1 MSIIALRTDGEYTWL
16 EIEGQ
21 SFFITPNPEHAEE
34 TCIRCVEDLEFLRE
48 TVGRKISAIKYQ
60 SDDHADVKN
69 SKVEK
74 LERALANVGVGV
86 CDHIEEVHYE
96 GVDLVIG
103 YNFDHDECH
112 RNSPAYLEV
121 ISITHRGQDI
131 TGLIDLLGGPA
142 GFDKIADLLEG
153 DK

>member
-1 MSIIALRTDGEYTWL
+1 L
-16 EIEGQ
+16 
-21 SFFITPNPEHAEE
+21 
-34 TCIRCVEDLEFLRE
+34 CIRCCEDLEFLRE
-48 TVGRKISAIKYQ
+48 TVKRKINAIKYQ
-60 SDDHADVKN
+60 SDDHTDVKA

-74 LERALANVGVGV
+74 LERALSNVGVGV
-86 CDHIEEVHYE
+86 CDHMEEVHYE

-103 YNFDHDECH
+103 YNFDHDECQ

-131 TGLIDLLGGPA
+131 TGLIDLLGGSA

>member
-1 MSIIALRTDGEYTWL
+1 MSVITLRTDAEFTWL

-21 SFFITPNPEHAEE
+21 SFFITPNHDLAEE

-48 TVGRKISAIKYQ
+48 TVCSRINAIKYQ
-60 SDDHADVKN
+60 SDDHVDVKA

-74 LERALANVGVGV
+74 LERARANVGVGV
-86 CDHIEEVHYE
+86 CDHTEEVHYE

>member
-1 MSIIALRTDGEYTWL
+1 MSIIALRTDAEFTWL

-21 SFFITPNPEHAEE
+21 LFFITPNHELVEE
-34 TCIRCVEDLEFLRE
+34 TCLRCVEDLEFLRE
-48 TVGRKISAIKYQ
+48 TVTSQINAIKYQ
-60 SDDHADVKN
+60 SDDHTDVKA

-74 LERALANVGVGV
+74 LERALSNVGIGV

-103 YNFDHDECH
+103 YNFDHDECQ

-131 TGLIDLLGGPA
+131 TGLIDLLGGSA

>member
-1 MSIIALRTDGEYTWL
+1 MSIIGLRTDGELTWL

-21 SFFITPNPEHAEE
+21 TFFITENPESAEE
-34 TCIRCVEDLEFLRE
+34 TCIRCCEDLEFLRE
-48 TVGRKISAIKYQ
+48 TVTSKINSIKYQ
-60 SDDHADVKN
+60 SDAHADVKA

-74 LERALANVGVGV
+74 LERALANVGIGV

-131 TGLIDLLGGPA
+131 TGLIDLLGGSA

>member
-1 MSIIALRTDGEYTWL
+1 MSVITLRADAEFTWL

-21 SFFITPNPEHAEE
+21 SFFITPNHDLAEE

-48 TVGRKISAIKYQ
+48 TVCSRINAIKYQ
-60 SDDHADVKN
+60 SDDHVDVKA
-69 SKVEK
+69 SKVER

-142 GFDKIADLLEG
+142 GFDKIANLLEG

>member
-1 MSIIALRTDGEYTWL
+1 MSVITLRTDAEFTWL

-21 SFFITPNPEHAEE
+21 SFFITPNHDLAEE

-48 TVGRKISAIKYQ
+48 TVRCRISAIMHQ

-69 SKVEK
+69 SKVER
-74 LERALANVGVGV
+74 LERALANVGVGI

-142 GFDKIADLLEG
+142 GFDKVADLLEG

>member
-1 MSIIALRTDGEYTWL
+1 MSIIALRTDAEFTWL
-16 EIEGQ
+16 ELEGQ
-21 SFFITPNPEHAEE
+21 TFFITSNHEHAEE
-34 TCIRCVEDLEFLRE
+34 MCIRCCEDLEFLRE
-48 TVGRKISAIKYQ
+48 TVQRKINAIKYQ
-60 SDDHADVKN
+60 SDDHTDVKA

-74 LERALANVGVGV
+74 LERALSNVGIGV

-103 YNFDHDECH
+103 YNFDHDECK

-131 TGLIDLLGGPA
+131 TGLIDLLGGNA
-142 GFDKIADLLEG
+142 GFDKVANLLEG
-153 DK
+153 VK

>member
-1 MSIIALRTDGEYTWL
+1 M
-16 EIEGQ
+16 
-21 SFFITPNPEHAEE
+21 
-34 TCIRCVEDLEFLRE
+34 
-48 TVGRKISAIKYQ
+48 YQ
-60 SDDHADVKN
+60 SDDHADVKA

-86 CDHIEEVHYE
+86 CDHTEEVHYE

-131 TGLIDLLGGPA
+131 TGLIDLLGGSA

>member
-1 MSIIALRTDGEYTWL
+1 MGG
-16 EIEGQ
+16 EIEL
-21 SFFITPNPEHAEE
+21 SITFA
-34 TCIRCVEDLEFLRE
+34 
-48 TVGRKISAIKYQ
+48 
-60 SDDHADVKN
+60 
-69 SKVEK
+69 
-74 LERALANVGVGV
+74 ALADHFEQLAIVVEHFDVVGVGV
-86 CDHIEEVHYE
+86 CDHTEEVHYE

-112 RNSPAYLEV
+112 RNSPAHLEV

>member
-1 MSIIALRTDGEYTWL
+1 MSVITLRTDAEFTWL

-21 SFFITPNPEHAEE
+21 SFFITPNHDLAEE

-48 TVGRKISAIKYQ
+48 TVCSRINAIKYQ
-60 SDDHADVKN
+60 SDDHVDVKT
-69 SKVEK
+69 SKVER

-86 CDHIEEVHYE
+86 CDHTEEVHYE

-131 TGLIDLLGGPA
+131 TGLIDLLGGSA

>member
-1 MSIIALRTDGEYTWL
+1 MSVITLRTDAEFTWL

-21 SFFITPNPEHAEE
+21 SFFITPNHDLAEE

-48 TVGRKISAIKYQ
+48 TVCSRINAIKYQ

-69 SKVEK
+69 SRVEK

-86 CDHIEEVHYE
+86 CDHIEEVHCE

>member
-1 MSIIALRTDGEYTWL
+1 MGIIALRTDAEFTWL

-21 SFFITPNPEHAEE
+21 LFFITPNHDLAEE

-48 TVGRKISAIKYQ
+48 TVCSRINAIKYQ
-60 SDDHADVKN
+60 SDAHADVKN

-131 TGLIDLLGGPA
+131 TGLIDLLGSSA
-142 GFDKIADLLEG
+142 GFDKIANLLEG

>member
-1 MSIIALRTDGEYTWL
+1 MSIIALRTDAEFTWL

-21 SFFITPNPEHAEE
+21 LFFITPNHELAEE
-34 TCIRCVEDLEFLRE
+34 TCLRCVEDLEFLRE
-48 TVGRKISAIKYQ
+48 TVTSQINAIRFQ
-60 SDDHADVKN
+60 SDAHVDVKE
-69 SKVEK
+69 SKIDK
-74 LERALANVGVGV
+74 LDRALGNVGIPR

>member
-1 MSIIALRTDGEYTWL
+1 MSIIALRTDAEFTWL

-21 SFFITPNPEHAEE
+21 TFFITSNHEHAEE
-34 TCIRCVEDLEFLRE
+34 MCIRCAEDLEFLCE
-48 TVGRKISAIKYQ
+48 TVKRKINAIKYQ
-60 SDDHADVKN
+60 SDDHTDVKA
-69 SKVEK
+69 SKAEK
-74 LERALANVGVGV
+74 LERALSNVGIGV

-103 YNFDHDECH
+103 YNLDHDECH

-131 TGLIDLLGGPA
+131 TGLIDLLGGSA

>member
-1 MSIIALRTDGEYTWL
+1 MSVITLRTDAEFTWL

-21 SFFITPNPEHAEE
+21 SFFITPNHDLAEE

-48 TVGRKISAIKYQ
+48 TVCSRINAIKYQ
-60 SDDHADVKN
+60 SDDHVDVKA
-69 SKVEK
+69 SKVER

-86 CDHIEEVHYE
+86 CDHTEEVHYE

-112 RNSPAYLEV
+112 RNSPAHLEV

>member
-1 MSIIALRTDGEYTWL
+1 MSVIALRTDGEFTWL

-21 SFFITPNPEHAEE
+21 SFYITSNHDLAEE

-48 TVGRKISAIKYQ
+48 TVCSRINAIKYQ
-60 SDDHADVKN
+60 SDDHVDVKA
-69 SKVEK
+69 SKVER

-142 GFDKIADLLEG
+142 GFDKIANLLEG